1 MLISGLVGTVLFLW
15 MFHRALER
23 PLRAFVLEIALRPL
37 MVACIAGAVAFAVGG
52 ACVAAPW
59 GAGRA
64 GALVALVLGTL
75 AGGAAGVAGALWL
88 GIVTRAELAD
98 VARRIPGALGMR

>member
-1 MLISGLVGTVLFLW
+1 
-15 MFHRALER
+15 
-23 PLRAFVLEIALRPL
+23 
-37 MVACIAGAVAFAVGG
+37 VACIAGAIAFAVGG
-52 ACVAAPW
+52 ACVAAW

-64 GALVALVLGTL
+64 GALAALVLGTL

-88 GIVTRAELAD
+88 GIVSRAELTD